1 MLDLAS
7 FTARFPEFSS
17 LSQTRFDIFYGDAV
31 MEMGDIIERWLYER
45 FYDTAMAYLIA
56 HFIAYADASST
67 GDTTPMVPLSK
78 TDVDEVEVDYATSS
92 HDAESIG
99 ISGAGLYTSTIYGQQ
114 YIKWRNQAFAG
125 ARVVSASYP

>member
-17 LSQTRFDIFYGDAV
+17 LSQARFDIFHEDAV

-67 GDTTPMVPLSK
+67 GDTTPMMPLSK
-78 TDVDEVEVDYATSS
+78 TDVDEVEVDYATTGSIA
-92 HDAESIG
+92 DIG
-99 ISGAGLYTSTIYGQQ
+99 ISGAGLYNNTIYGQQ

-125 ARVVSASYP
+125 ARVASASYP